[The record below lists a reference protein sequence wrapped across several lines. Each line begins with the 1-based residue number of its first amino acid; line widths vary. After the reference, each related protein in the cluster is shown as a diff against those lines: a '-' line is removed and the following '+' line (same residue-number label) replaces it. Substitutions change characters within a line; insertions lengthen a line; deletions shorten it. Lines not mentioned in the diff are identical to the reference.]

1 MKVPKWKS
9 LYFIILNLKKYFQ
22 ILPNR
27 FDRLHNPHHCDS
39 PHLRAPHRCAID
51 RHQHQHQ
58 QHCCSNTNVNNIFSP
73 LIVSIHVNIITV
85 IIVCVAFPLSF
96 VIYHFHHRSPPCI
109 FATSTSTSQSTS
121 LSPTATTSTT
131 STLSTTSAISL
142 PVQISILWCQFQ
154 LRCLSWLKI

>member
-27 FDRLHNPHHCDS
+27 FDRLHNPHNCDS
-39 PHLRAPHRCAID
+39 PHLCAPHRCAID
-51 RHQHQHQ
+51 RHQHQ
-58 QHCCSNTNVNNIFSP
+58 QHRCSNTNVNDIFSP
-73 LIVSIHVNIITV
+73 WIVSIHVNIITV

-109 FATSTSTSQSTS
+109 FATSTSTSQSTP
-121 LSPTATTSTT
+121 LSPTATT